1 MRRYSQLFGKYYD
14 GSKQKVLYLTDIT
27 QNLKY
32 WQTESIFGDLL
43 DIFAGEDRMVFV
55 YRKSKNMQELYEKWK
70 NHEFDDVKKNE
81 NGSMNE

>member
-1 MRRYSQLFGKYYD
+1 MKRYSQLFGKYYD

-70 NHEFDDVKKNE
+70 NHEFDDIKKNE

>member
-1 MRRYSQLFGKYYD
+1 MKRYSQLFGKYYD